1 MSLSVGSHLKLG
13 IGQRVGKSGVP
24 ARECSFPLVVRNT
37 ATSPASE
44 QEERGSSDG
53 AASNSSERAS
63 MRLRPA
69 PKLRP
74 REKFSRGDAPGEY
87 GGPPIDLK
95 IRRTWGGT
103 PEADPLTT
111 TDDYIWKKVWQPHVE
126 TPPSE
131 VVPPLPPVSSK
142 ILLFSSSVFFFAARV
157 LAESGMY
164 ILIFHKSPATY

>member
-1 MSLSVGSHLKLG
+1 MSLSMGSNLKLG
-13 IGQRVGKSGVP
+13 IGHRFKKNAVSFK
-24 ARECSFPLVVRNT
+24 ECSLSLVVRNR
-37 ATSPASE
+37 ATSPASS
-44 QEERGSSDG
+44 QEENRNSDG
-53 AASNSSERAS
+53 VASDSSERAS

-95 IRRTWGGT
+95 IRRTWGGK
-103 PEADPLTT
+103 PEADPLTS

-131 VVPPLPPVSSK
+131 AVPPLPPVSSK
-142 ILLFSSSVFFFAARV
+142 IFLLSSSVLF
-157 LAESGMY
+157 LQHY
-164 ILIFHKSPATY
+164 